1 MEVLRV
7 TPAIRNMIREEKSEQ
22 IPSAMQAGG
31 KFGMQTMNWSLY
43 DLYTR
48 RQITYAQAL
57 AESSDADDLK
67 RICKKEEGM
76 VVEMKSKS

>member
-1 MEVLRV
+1 
-7 TPAIRNMIREEKSEQ
+7 MIREEKAEQ

-57 AESSDADDLK
+57 TESPDVEDLK
-67 RICKKEEGM
+67 RICQKEED
-76 VVEMKSKS
+76 VVVGMKSKR